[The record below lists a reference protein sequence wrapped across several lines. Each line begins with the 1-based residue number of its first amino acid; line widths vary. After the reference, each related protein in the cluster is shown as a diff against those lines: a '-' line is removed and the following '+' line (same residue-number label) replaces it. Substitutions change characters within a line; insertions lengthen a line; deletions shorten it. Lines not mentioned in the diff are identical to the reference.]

1 MRLTGGRPGIE
12 RMGIWRCLQG
22 LFSRRDQKVDNVLHE
37 LVALGDEVRKQNVR
51 CTLWLLSAAFDK
63 ILHKGDDFRIKLS
76 VLHGEMKSNQVQKFE
91 DHLTGS
97 SHSFSPQRVKD
108 KT

>member
-1 MRLTGGRPGIE
+1 M
-12 RMGIWRCLQG
+12 
-22 LFSRRDQKVDNVLHE
+22 LHE

-91 DHLTGS
+91 DHLIGS